1 MTKKFEEKISTR
13 PVFRVPMKGAP
24 PPKGFAVR
32 YQSGMEG
39 TTDLEPGYWLS
50 DFYVDRDG
58 HINFNFDRDLHF
70 GFDDES
76 DAKKASE
83 ALKQGADVMTTVV
96 KVGF

>member
-1 MTKKFEEKISTR
+1 MKTVEEKISSR
-13 PVFRVPMKGAP
+13 PMFRVRMQGAP
-24 PPKGFAVR
+24 PPRGFAVK
-32 YQSGMEG
+32 YLSGMEG

-50 DFYVDRDG
+50 HFYADRQG
-58 HINFNFDRDLHF
+58 YINFNFERELVF

-83 ALKQGADVMTTVV
+83 ALKQDGDIETAVV